1 MHVLRGR
8 GGEEDGGA
16 GDVGRLAP
24 AAGRDAVEDRLVAV
38 GVGPQRLGVVGLDVA
53 RGDGVDVDAASPPTR
68 WRAAWSARRLRA
80 WPRCSDGMRMPP
92 WKASSEA
99 MLTIA
104 PPAPRAKAARAKA
117 WDRKNTALRL
127 TSITSSQS
135 ASVKST
141 ASARRMMPALLT
153 RMSSGP
159 SGRERLRRRRR
170 VVEGEPE
177 WPPLQPLGGDQ
188 LERLVERRPPGG
200 DHLGPG
206 AGEAE
211 RDRLADAG
219 VGAGDERDLAVEAEG
234 IAHRRSPIATIS
246 TSL

>member
-1 MHVLRGR
+1 
-8 GGEEDGGA
+8 
-16 GDVGRLAP
+16 
-24 AAGRDAVEDRLVAV
+24 
-38 GVGPQRLGVVGLDVA
+38 
-53 RGDGVDVDAASPPTR
+53 
-68 WRAAWSARRLRA
+68 
-80 WPRCSDGMRMPP
+80 MPP
-92 WKASSEA
+92 WKVSSEA

-117 WDRKNTALRL
+117 WQRKNTAFRF

-141 ASARRMMPALLT
+141 ASARRMIPALLT

-159 SGRERLRRRRR
+159 TVSSVCAAAAGSSSASWNGRPLSPSAAIRSR
-170 VVEGEPE
+170 VWSSE
-177 WPPLQPLGGDQ
+177 
-188 LERLVERRPPGG
+188 RPPGG

-219 VGAGDERDLAVEAEG
+219 VGAGDERDLAVETEG
-234 IAHRRSPIATIS
+234 VAHRRSPIATIS